1 MNKEHV
7 KQFIK
12 MLNNLDGL
20 MVKASAYAD
29 QRKFDVNNFVTD
41 RMAPNMLSFANQ
53 IQMACD
59 AAAFCV
65 AYMSQTKPPTF
76 ENKEK
81 TWAELR
87 ERIAKT
93 IDYLKTM
100 LDADY
105 SQFKQAKISPVWAGG
120 HWLNGEEQFYQMALP
135 NFYFHVTAAYM
146 LLRKAGVEIGKGDF
160 LGHLDFKPA
169 ET

>member
-1 MNKEHV
+1 
-7 KQFIK
+7 

-20 MVKASAYAD
+20 MAKASAYAD

-81 TWAELR
+81 TWPELR
-87 ERIAKT
+87 KRIAKT

-120 HWLNGEEQFYQMALP
+120 HWLTSPVSPVCGAPVKYYHHNNNQSHQALD
-135 NFYFHVTAAYM
+135 
-146 LLRKAGVEIGKGDF
+146 GK
-160 LGHLDFKPA
+160 
-169 ET
+169 

>member
-1 MNKEHV
+1 MLNNKTRSNRKKFMNKEHV

-81 TWAELR
+81 TWPELR
-87 ERIAKT
+87 KRIAKT
-93 IDYLKTM
+93 IDYLKWTKLIKNM
-100 LDADY
+100 
-105 SQFKQAKISPVWAGG
+105 SNWPVLA
-120 HWLNGEEQFYQMALP
+120 EQYWKNQLSITVSLSV
-135 NFYFHVTAAYM
+135 H
-146 LLRKAGVEIGKGDF
+146 R
-160 LGHLDFKPA
+160 
-169 ET
+169 